1 MQRGQ
6 GPEKNGPFAVSLGS
20 RTQRSVK
27 GVMTSR
33 PFKPL
38 RFAQNAVN
46 FGMCHCKLGKDL
58 WGNWGNQA
66 KMQKP
71 WQNNVGRRLDGLVLV
86 AVLELPGTL
95 SDGHLIYKFNSTFPE
110 PPYHSI
116 SLVYN
121 YHLQRI
127 LKIWEPNVIHL
138 PIPVEAK
145 PSMEYQ
151 WDTRLALFK
160 EPLHLPSFKLCCN
173 KNKRMSQQLLGPSCW
188 DSQANSSLFKMPG
201 QNFLQLGRTTHIAI
215 SSMRSSMI
223 HAFVQAETNQH
234 WLECAQDCFQPVRSE
249 EHYLQ
254 ISFTI

>member
-1 MQRGQ
+1 MPR
-6 GPEKNGPFAVSLGS
+6 EKSLTLLLGAVRRNDLS
-20 RTQRSVK
+20 RAWWQVAHSSPSV
-27 GVMTSR
+27 
-33 PFKPL
+33 
-38 RFAQNAVN
+38 
-46 FGMCHCKLGKDL
+46 LGK
-58 WGNWGNQA
+58 
-66 KMQKP
+66 MQWTLACVTASLEKICEKTRQKCKKP

-145 PSMEYQ
+145 PSMECQ

-173 KNKRMSQQLLGPSCW
+173 ENKRMSQQLLGPSCW

-201 QNFLQLGRTTHIAI
+201 QNFLQLDRTTHIAI

-223 HAFVQAETNQH
+223 HASVQAETKPT
-234 WLECAQDCFQPVRSE
+234 L
-249 EHYLQ
+249 
-254 ISFTI
+254 T